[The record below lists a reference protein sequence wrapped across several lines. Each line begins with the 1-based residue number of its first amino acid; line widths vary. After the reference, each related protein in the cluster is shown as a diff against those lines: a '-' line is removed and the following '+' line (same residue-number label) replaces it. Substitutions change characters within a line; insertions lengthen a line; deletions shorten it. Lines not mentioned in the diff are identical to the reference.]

1 MKSTKGMALLRDA
14 KLKQIEALRREIHKI
29 DSEIFSEGQIEDGT
43 LLNSIEKMRALYDK
57 GNFKAIQNWGQKALE
72 ALQSDR
78 YFTTLRPE
86 DVDYSSGGENYL
98 LPQSFGIPDPHKY
111 GLPLVIGGLPKSRK
125 TSLAVNMLY
134 NDYRF
139 KRRATFFSLELT
151 PDQLMGKVLQLH
163 VQEVH
168 NKSLAFDQVSRY
180 AKAAEEDTKAFTKDF
195 LEYVT
200 IVEANGFSGAR
211 LANVYDRILAAK
223 PDNRICYIDYFQR
236 LRPDFHGAKGKE
248 DTRTG
253 YMTTSRLLTEVGKRT
268 KTALVVLSQMNNDG
282 GYKETGAILE
292 DAGMALVVE
301 RKGGGSIEIKV
312 VASRFS
318 QSGLKVTRKID
329 EASGY
334 VF

>member
-1 MKSTKGMALLRDA
+1 MALQREA
-14 KLKQIEALRREIHKI
+14 KLKQIEKLKQEIYKI
-29 DSEIFSEGQIEDGT
+29 DSQIFSEGHIEDGT
-43 LLNSIEKMRALYDK
+43 LLNSIEKMRQLYDK
-57 GNFKAIQNWGQKALE
+57 GNFKAIQNWGQKAME

-78 YFTTLRPE
+78 YFRVLKAE
-86 DVDYSSGGENYL
+86 EVDYSSGGENYL
-98 LPQSFGIPDPHKY
+98 LPQSFGIPDPAKY

-134 NDYRF
+134 TDYKF
-139 KRRATFFSLELT
+139 KRKAVFFSLELT

-163 VQEVH
+163 VQETY
-168 NKSLAFDQVSRY
+168 NKSLAFDQVARY
-180 AKAAEEDTKAFTKDF
+180 AAADEENVKAFTKDF
-195 LEYVT
+195 LSYAT

-211 LANVYDRILAAK
+211 LANVFDRIIAEK
-223 PDNRICYIDYFQR
+223 PDLRVAYIDYFQR

-253 YMTTSRLLTEVGKRT
+253 YMTTSRLLTELAKRT
-268 KTALVVLSQMNNDG
+268 KVALVVLSQMNNDG

-301 RKGGGSIEIKV
+301 RKSSGSIEIKV

-318 QSGLKVTRKID
+318 QSGLKVARKID

-334 VF
+334 VY